1 VHPFTFLACTYNLLG
16 TFRWE
21 DRRRPF
27 ERFLELNRPDVL
39 CIQELSPDA
48 CDLIGDTL
56 PRMQHVEDPFPR
68 WTEEGNVFWNTDLF
82 ELVDYGA
89 QGIGTLEEMRRLFWV
104 RLARGFG
111 STLVVATAHFSST
124 GNIREITERINVRVE
139 QAEAAAASL
148 DELVRPDEPVLFMG
162 DFNDFIH
169 PLRIL
174 RLSGFDDSFMALG
187 RVPDITYPALPI
199 AQQPPELLDWMMHR
213 GPIRPTL
220 TSVVDFHV
228 GFVPPS
234 DHKPI
239 STTYMLLDESGPGSL
254 PASS

>member
-16 TFRWE
+16 TFYWE
-21 DRRRPF
+21 DRRRPL
-27 ERFLELNRPDVL
+27 ERFLELNHLDVL
-39 CIQELSPDA
+39 CIQELSLDA
-48 CDLIGDTL
+48 CELIGDTL
-56 PRMQHVEDPFPR
+56 PSMERVDDPFPG
-68 WTEEGNVFWNTDLF
+68 WTEEGNIFWNTDLF

-89 QGIGTLEEMRRLFWV
+89 QDIGILEEKRRLFWV
-104 RLARGFG
+104 RLSRGSG
-111 STLVVATAHFSST
+111 NTLVVATAHFSWT
-124 GNIREITERINVRVE
+124 GNVREITERINVRVE

-148 DELVRPDEPVLFMG
+148 DDLVRPDEPVLFMG
-162 DFNDFIH
+162 DFNDSIH
-169 PLRIL
+169 PLRVL
-174 RLSGFDDSFMALG
+174 RIAGFDDSFMALG
-187 RVPDITYPALPI
+187 RVPAATYPALPI

-239 STTYMLLDESGPGSL
+239 LTSYVLEDESDS
-254 PASS
+254 